1 MEFYQNSK
9 KLTLVLLQSKSQGMD
24 GEAGDGDEWKG
35 FVQTLKRFLRQKLN
49 PLDEKVSN
57 INKYIDGLKT

>member
-1 MEFYQNSK
+1 
-9 KLTLVLLQSKSQGMD
+9 MD